1 MVEPPSPLLSQ
12 AGRPHYKAMDNG
24 PWTMD
29 NSPVPRT
36 RIKICGIT
44 RPQDALAAARAGAD
58 AIGMIFYPEARRF
71 VTLDR
76 AREILRALP
85 AFVTPVGLFVD
96 QDVEEIRRVA
106 AALHLRHV
114 QLHGHESE
122 DVVAALREF
131 TVLKAIR
138 ASRETLKV
146 ELDVWRDAIASMD
159 LAHLRGFV
167 LETPSTA
174 GPGGTGIEND
184 WLAISD
190 LQRAGVFDNLPP
202 VIAAGGLR
210 PEGVAAVVRR
220 LRPYA
225 VDVSSGVEA
234 SFGEK
239 SPEKIEQF
247 VAEVRRADDAA

>member
-1 MVEPPSPLLSQ
+1 
-12 AGRPHYKAMDNG
+12 
-24 PWTMD
+24 MD

-36 RIKICGIT
+36 RIKICGVT
-44 RPQDALAAARAGAD
+44 RPEDAVAAARAGAD
-58 AIGMIFYPEARRF
+58 AIGMVFYPQARRCIS
-71 VTLDR
+71 LDR

-96 QDVEEIRRVA
+96 QDVDEIRRVA

-138 ASRETLKV
+138 ANRETLKV
-146 ELDVWRDAIASMD
+146 ELDVWREAIASME
-159 LAHLRGFV
+159 LTHLHGFV
-167 LETPSTA
+167 LETPATA
-174 GPGGTGIEND
+174 APGGTGAEND
-184 WLAISD
+184 WHAISD
-190 LQRAGVFDNLPP
+190 LQNAGVFEGLPP

-210 PEGVAAVVRR
+210 PENVAAVVRR

-234 SFGEK
+234 SPGEK
-239 SPEKIEQF
+239 SVEKIDQF
-247 VAEVRRADDAA
+247 VAEVRRAEDVA